1 MNTPTATEA
10 MMREIWQEVL
20 DVDEVG
26 LDDDFYALGG
36 TSLLTTQLLAA
47 LRRRSDVPIRLAQL
61 AKATT
66 VREAAA
72 LHDAAAA
79 TQAAETEHPVRDA

>member
-1 MNTPTATEA
+1 MNTPTQTET
-10 MMREIWQEVL
+10 MMQDVWKEVL
-20 DVDEVG
+20 GVDEVG

-36 TSLLTTQLLAA
+36 TSLLTMQLLAA

-61 AKATT
+61 ARART

-72 LHDAAAA
+72 LFDTAHAA
-79 TQAAETEHPVRDA
+79 TSEQRSRDA